1 MAGKSIA
8 SISAANDRTNGN
20 SNRVN
25 HECGAF
31 GEYITSKAALQIHIP
46 DHMSFEAA
54 ATLGVATITIVRR
67 ALFWPVSPTD
77 STIANG
83 LTNRH

>member
-1 MAGKSIA
+1 MR
-8 SISAANDRTNGN
+8 ANRSTDGN

-31 GEYITSKAALQIHIP
+31 GEYITAKAALQIHIP
-46 DHMSFEAA
+46 DHMSYEAA

-67 ALFWPVSPTD
+67 ALYCATSSNE

-83 LTNRH
+83 IPDRH